1 MVVLRYLQ
9 FLFSEAEKL
18 LLERAPRSLSA
29 HSDLELQFLL
39 WLWNRARIE
48 VNLLLN

>member
-29 HSDLELQFLL
+29 ICNLIIPNEITLFSLEKKY
-39 WLWNRARIE
+39 
-48 VNLLLN
+48 